1 MDKNQNIFYDMLKIP
16 RRKSRINAVIL
27 LYQRDLL
34 GKDIDKIIENNLI
47 SGRKYDNFT
56 LKLSRGVE
64 KNKKNIDNM
73 IKKVVEN
80 WTLERI
86 AIIDRNILRVA
97 IYEMFYEED
106 IPLKVSV
113 DEAIEIA
120 KTMGQ
125 KEDTPKFVNGVLG
138 KILSNINKTG
148 IKPAD

>member
-1 MDKNQNIFYDMLKIP
+1 VDKNQNIFYDMLKTP
-16 RRKSRINAVIL
+16 RRKSRINALIL

-34 GKDIDKIIENNLI
+34 GKDMDKIIENNLI
-47 SGRKYDNFT
+47 SGIKYDDFT

-64 KNKKNIDNM
+64 KNKKDIDNI

-86 AIIDRNILRVA
+86 AIIDRNILRLA